1 MNEATPTTTRSKVP
15 HIKVAAAGVGGAVT
29 TIVVSIIEA
38 AGGDV
43 SPDLAAAIATIVAFG
58 AGYLTPPRGT

>member
-1 MNEATPTTTRSKVP
+1 MSTTSPSKVP
-15 HIKVAAAGVGGAVT
+15 HVKVAAAGIGGAVST
-29 TIVVSIIEA
+29 VVIAIIEA
-38 AGGDV
+38 AGGNV